1 MNTHTLQYYR
11 QKENEVFRT
20 IPGMNE
26 LLHADEDRIDK
37 VKARYPDAVFALMTA
52 EDLFRGDSERNAINQ
67 DAYFSILNGE
77 DIPSVRR
84 RYAKATDRY
93 LRDHIWDD

>member
-52 EDLFRGDSERNAINQ
+52 EDLFCGDSERNAINQ